1 MFVCCKIESDLRVE
15 KFKYGDKSIIH
26 TLIESKKFVRFN
38 KYNTHQED
46 SIRWF
51 KYINSILTLQRFTRE
66 KLTDVLFQ
74 VYLTDKD
81 IKRF

>member
-1 MFVCCKIESDLRVE
+1 MFVCCKIESELRVE
-15 KFKYGDKSIIH
+15 KFKYGDKSIMHI
-26 TLIESKKFVRFN
+26 LIKNNKFVRFN

-51 KYINSILTLQRFTRE
+51 KYINSILTLQRTTRE